1 MRQYLYLFWALV
13 IGGIVVLTAVYPH
26 CESNSTRRYC
36 NVYDTNGNLV
46 FVSGNQHSSG
56 MQYKF

>member
-13 IGGIVVLTAVYPH
+13 IGGILVLTAVYPK
-26 CESNSTRRYC
+26 CASYSTSRYYH
-36 NVYDTNGNLV
+36 VYDTNGNLMC
-46 FVSGNQHSSG
+46 VSGNQHSSG